1 MAPERVYANSRVR
14 DCVGQAAVRRGP
26 VVYCAEEA
34 DNGSSLHLL
43 RLPKAAALRMAEG
56 FAGYQAVEADGFRIV
71 PDDERLYS
79 PDPAVHTEP
88 ALIRLV
94 PYCVWGNR
102 GKGEMRVWLE
112 TAALPY
118 EF

>member
-1 MAPERVYANSRVR
+1 
-14 DCVGQAAVRRGP
+14 
-26 VVYCAEEA
+26 
-34 DNGSSLHLL
+34 
-43 RLPKAAALRMAEG
+43 MAEG

-102 GKGEMRVWLE
+102 GKGEMSVYL
-112 TAALPY
+112 Y
-118 EF
+118 ES